1 MEWVYTKNVDGLTFV
16 PVTYP
21 LNKPDG
27 ILIEDLDLPYLINYI
42 KEKKI
47 KKAFVQ
53 GMSRFDFLK
62 DCPSLEHL
70 GIQFRL
76 PFCAYKTVPMRGN
89 RIYYEYDLSSL
100 YHLPSLKSLTII
112 DLEEPFVHPSMHL
125 DISKLPKLEM
135 YYGEHAFVTNL
146 DQAVSLRSLNLDHY
160 SQRDFT
166 KLYRLKRLDTI
177 GLTCSKL
184 YTLDGCEAFHELM
197 CLYLHYNRSLKD
209 ISALSKVK
217 ETLRALRIE
226 NCPKIE
232 DFSVLGELENLE
244 LLELSG
250 SNVLPSLDF
259 LKTMKNLKLFMFNMN
274 VLNGDLTPCLNVSHV
289 YSEKNRRHYNLKD
302 EELPKG
308 KFVMGNKDI
317 EEWRRL
323 E

>member
-27 ILIEDLDLPYLINYI
+27 ILIEDLNLPYLINYI

-53 GMSRFDFLK
+53 GMSRFDFLE
-62 DCPSLEHL
+62 DCPSLERL
-70 GIQFRL
+70 GIQFKL

-112 DLEEPFVHPSMHL
+112 DLEEPFVRPSMHL
-125 DISKLPKLEM
+125 DISKLPELEL

-146 DQAVSLRSLNLDHY
+146 DQAASLRSLSLDHY
-160 SQRDFT
+160 SERDFT

-177 GLTCSKL
+177 SLTCSKL
-184 YTLDGCEAFHELM
+184 YTLDGCEAFQELT

-217 ETLRALRIE
+217 RTLRALRIE

-232 DFSVLGELENLE
+232 DFSVLFYPVW
-244 LLELSG
+244 S
-250 SNVLPSLDF
+250 F
-259 LKTMKNLKLFMFNMN
+259 
-274 VLNGDLTPCLNVSHV
+274 
-289 YSEKNRRHYNLKD
+289 
-302 EELPKG
+302 
-308 KFVMGNKDI
+308 
-317 EEWRRL
+317 
-323 E
+323 